1 MFEFESKNLDDT
13 KDFAILISKTLLPG
27 NVISLVGEMGS
38 GKTTFTQYLL
48 KYLQVEDYV
57 TSPTFSLV
65 NTYDGK
71 FTINH
76 MDLYRLEKEKEIETL
91 DIDTLFY
98 PEGIT
103 IIEWAERVESYL
115 PRNMIEIFINKTSLN
130 ERKFIIKGNN
140 REEKRLIKELQ

>member
-1 MFEFESKNLDDT
+1 
-13 KDFAILISKTLLPG
+13 
-27 NVISLVGEMGS
+27 MGS